1 MNTIITDKSSNEN
14 AVSSKID
21 NFFLTFSIYKLL
33 KSSNF
38 YKEGGIQCI
47 VVLKQLFGLVFSG
60 KNLYRTLD
68 TKPEDISFKK
78 NTAYRF
84 LNSCSYNW
92 SKLLLL
98 LATAIINVINDLTSN
113 DRTSVFIVDDSL
125 YDRGRSKK
133 VELLS
138 RVYDHTTRRFVKGFK
153 MLTLGWSDGTSFI
166 PVAFSL
172 LSSRHEKKLICPA
185 DSSLNKKS
193 VGCRKRSEAM
203 ESATDIMLRLLDSAK
218 GIPAKYLL
226 FDSWFAFPKTIINVV
241 KRKIDVI
248 CMLKISSKIHYLY
261 EGEWMNLK
269 AIYTRLGQTGK
280 GNIIGSV
287 IAGIRESKK
296 CPETI
301 LVKIVF
307 VKDRNSKNWLAVL
320 STNTEISN
328 EEVIRIYGKRWD
340 IEVFFK
346 MSKSYL
352 ALAKEFQ
359 GRSYNMMVA
368 HTTIVFMRYAML
380 SMESRNSN
388 DQRTIGDL
396 FYYFCDE
403 AEDIK
408 LSTSLF
414 LITELLKKVLYENH
428 VISEE
433 VMNQILDSFIS
444 QLPLVWKKKLQ
455 LSA

>member
-1 MNTIITDKSSNEN
+1 MIHKINELY
-14 AVSSKID
+14 AT
-21 NFFLTFSIYKLL
+21 LSI
-33 KSSNF
+33 
-38 YKEGGIQCI
+38 C
-47 VVLKQLFGLVFSG
+47 
-60 KNLYRTLD
+60 
-68 TKPEDISFKK
+68 
-78 NTAYRF
+78 
-84 LNSCSYNW
+84 W
-92 SKLLLL
+92 
-98 LATAIINVINDLTSN
+98 
-113 DRTSVFIVDDSL
+113 TSVLIVDDSL

-138 RVYDHTTRRFVKGFK
+138 RVYDHTTKKFVKGFK

-172 LSSRHEKKLICPA
+172 LSSRYEKKLICPA
-185 DSSLNKKS
+185 DSTLNKNS

-203 ESATDIMLRLLDSAK
+203 ENSNDIMLRLLDSAK

-226 FDSWFAFPKTIINVV
+226 FDSWFAFPKTIANVV
-241 KRKIDVI
+241 KRKINVI
-248 CMLKISSKIHYLY
+248 CMLKISSKIHYYY

-269 AIYTRLGQTGK
+269 AIYSKLKQTGK

-287 IAGIRESKK
+287 IAGVRESKK

-301 LVKIVF
+301 PVKIVF

-320 STNTEISN
+320 STDTKISN
-328 EEVIRIYGKRWD
+328 EEIIRIYGKRWD

-359 GRSYNMMVA
+359 GRSYNMMIA

-380 SMESRNSN
+380 SLESRNSN

-403 AEDIK
+403 VEDIK
-408 LSTSLF
+408 FSTSLF
-414 LITELLKKVLYENH
+414 LITELLKKLLHENP

-433 VMNQILDSFIS
+433 LMNQILESFIS